1 MTTDGSYRLAM
12 TGDTTKTVI
21 LRDSLVDGGSYGIS
35 FGAAQVVITDTII
48 RNMRFVGLS
57 VSQRGIQM
65 TRGEISNNGTGVEG
79 ASPGNVFTNVTFN
92 GRNGTGIVV
101 YWFGEGTA
109 KLVMR
114 GCTVN
119 ATIQLENRAVADLG
133 NSSSAGNN
141 TLRAD
146 PGVALDITG
155 GDGPPVDAVGN
166 TWRPVQEAN
175 SEGRYPPGKMVTGP
189 EPAATRANYAIGG
202 KRVLNL

>member
-1 MTTDGSYRLAM
+1 MTVGGSPRYVM
-12 TGDTTKTVI
+12 TGNTTKAIVI
-21 LRDSLVDGGSYGIS
+21 GNSLVDGGSYGVS
-35 FGAAQVVITDTII
+35 FAAAQVVITDTII
-48 RNMRFVGLS
+48 RNMRFTGLS
-57 VSQRGIQM
+57 VGQGDLQM
-65 TRGEISNNGTGVEG
+65 VRGEISNNGTGVEG
-79 ASPGNVFTNVTFN
+79 ASVGNLFTNVTFN

-101 YWFGEGTA
+101 YWFGEGNA